1 MWEEAAAARSPPQE
15 RDPILY
21 PPGEMTEMPWWG
33 HGIYNVLPLLLFIPI
48 VFLPDPT
55 AQILPPLDPT
65 AQNSSREPIQRP
77 RVAEL

>member
-1 MWEEAAAARSPPQE
+1 MREEAAAARSPPQE

-21 PPGEMTEMPWWG
+21 PLGEMTKMPWWG
-33 HGIYNVLPLLLFIPI
+33 HGIYNVLPLLFIPI

-65 AQNSSREPIQRP
+65 AQNPSSIAIRRP
-77 RVAEL
+77 TIAEL